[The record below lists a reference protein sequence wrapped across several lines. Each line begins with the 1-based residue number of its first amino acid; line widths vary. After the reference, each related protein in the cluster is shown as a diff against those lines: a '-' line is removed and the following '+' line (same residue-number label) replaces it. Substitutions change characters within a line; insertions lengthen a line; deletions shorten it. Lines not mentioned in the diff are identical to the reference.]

1 MSEVKK
7 AKKGRPKVIF
17 WELVV
22 YDGNYT
28 ETFKRSD
35 FVSKKQA
42 KHYFH
47 NRISSYKY
55 WVVRKID
62 RRINNEKRYI

>member
-1 MSEVKK
+1 MNEARKNK
-7 AKKGRPKVIF
+7 IGRPKVIF

-22 YDGNYT
+22 YDGNYNI
-28 ETFKRSD
+28 TFQRSD

-62 RRINNEKRYI
+62 RRINKGE

>member
-1 MSEVKK
+1 MSEVMKNK
-7 AKKGRPKVIF
+7 IGRPKVIY

-22 YDGNYT
+22 YDGNYSI
-28 ETFKRSD
+28 TFQRSD

-55 WVVRKID
+55 WTIRRVD
-62 RRINNEKRYI
+62 RRIK